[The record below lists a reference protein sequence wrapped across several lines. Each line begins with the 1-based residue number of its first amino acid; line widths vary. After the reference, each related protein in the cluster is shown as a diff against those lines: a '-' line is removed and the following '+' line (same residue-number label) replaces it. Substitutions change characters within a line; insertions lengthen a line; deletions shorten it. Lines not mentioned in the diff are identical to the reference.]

1 MKQSYFILSASIA
14 AALASTSVMAQPVA
28 ASGQALAGV
37 NTAESARVTQAVN
50 ANVVSA
56 VAQSHLKFVNK
67 AKPVSQ
73 LADATQM
80 NHLQLILKRS
90 ALREAALTQFMADQH
105 NPKSAK
111 FQQWLTPQQFGDA
124 FGVAD
129 SDIQATKAWLVSQGF
144 TVHGVYP
151 NKMQID
157 FSGTAGQVN
166 RSFHTQENNYK
177 LANGTSHVANARDI
191 SIPSALSAVV
201 VGVAGLN
208 DFHPKALLKQQ
219 KAMKLDPSGKGLA
232 LKPLNAPVAVAKTGK
247 KGQAISFTNGA
258 RGLVPNDIATMYN
271 FKSLRTNGVVGTGI
285 TIAVIEDADM
295 VEADW
300 PNFVT
305 QFNLVQY
312 GGTFAQTHPVGPSQC
327 DAPATATAT
336 TESGETVL
344 DAEWAAA
351 VAPGAAIVVATCA
364 DTGIDNFF
372 GGVFAAGTN
381 IINADVRPNVIS
393 ASYGFGEFFTDT
405 ASKTAID
412 LMWAQADAE
421 GISVFV
427 STGDSGSN
435 PSFNGR
441 LINSYY
447 GGTAVDANSFAT
459 STNVTSV
466 GGTDTADVLD
476 GTTSKYFA
484 PTHSVVGGSAL
495 SYVPEIPW
503 NQSCGN
509 GVAAKS
515 LGYSSAVDFCNADV
529 AGDIDPSRSPGFQ
542 SEAGSG
548 GPSSVVRK
556 PVWQRQIFN
565 AARDQSR
572 DLPDVSLFAGSFA
585 GLTWAIDCTA
595 KYPCSPDFSGEIS
608 ITGGTSLASP
618 MFAGI
623 QALIDQ
629 GLVMRG
635 LQANQGNAAPTLY
648 ALAANEYGG
657 STGIAPASLA
667 ACNSDNGATGTSA
680 CVFHNITRGSISSNC
695 YDAQPLFTT
704 PNCYFYTSIPENGGV
719 TVRVGLTTTDA
730 SPTTYSNTNK
740 AFIAQPGWSF
750 ASGLGSVD
758 TRNLLIAWRA
768 FVNAPAAAPAATAA
782 LSK

>member
-14 AALASTSVMAQPVA
+14 AALASTSAFAQPAVA
-28 ASGQALAGV
+28 SSQALAGI
-37 NTAESARVTQAVN
+37 NTAEAARVTQAVN

-56 VAQSHLKFVNK
+56 VQNSRLKFVNK

-73 LADATQM
+73 LADSTPM

-105 NPKSAK
+105 NPKSSK
-111 FQQWLTPQQFGDA
+111 FQQWLTPQQFGEA

-129 SDIQATKAWLVSQGF
+129 SDIEAAKAWLGSQGF

-157 FSGTAGQVN
+157 FSGNAGQVN
-166 RSFHTQENNYK
+166 RTFHTQENRYTLK
-177 LANGTSHVANARDI
+177 NGTSHVANARDI
-191 SIPSALSAVV
+191 SIPSALSSVV

-208 DFHPKALLKQQ
+208 DFHPKALLKPS
-219 KAMKLDPSGKGLA
+219 KAMKLDPNGKGLS
-232 LKPLNAPVAVAKTGK
+232 LKPLNAPIAAAKTGK

-271 FKSLRTNGVVGTGI
+271 FKSLRPNGVTGAGI

-295 VEADW
+295 VAADW
-300 PNFVT
+300 PNFVS
-305 QFNLVQY
+305 QFNLGQY
-312 GGTFAQTHPVGPSQC
+312 GGTFTVTHPAGPSTC
-327 DAPATATAT
+327 DAPPTPTAA

-344 DAEWAAA
+344 DAEWATA
-351 VAPGAAIVVATCA
+351 VAPGAAIVVASCA
-364 DTGIDNFF
+364 DTGNDNFF

-381 IINADVRPNVIS
+381 LINATTRPNIIS
-393 ASYGFGEFFTDT
+393 ASYGFGEYFTDT
-405 ASKTAID
+405 ASKSAID

-435 PSFNGR
+435 PSFNGGV
-441 LINSYY
+441 INGYY
-447 GGTAVDANSFAT
+447 GNSAVDANSFAT
-459 STNVTSV
+459 SANVTAV

-476 GTTSKYFA
+476 GTTSQYFA
-484 PTHSVVGGSAL
+484 PVASVVGGSAL

-509 GVAAKS
+509 GVAVKA
-515 LGYSSAVDFCNADV
+515 LGYSSAIDFCNADLN
-529 AGDIDPSRSPGFQ
+529 GDVDPALSPGIQ

-556 PVWQRQIFN
+556 PAWQRQIFN

-572 DLPDVSLFAGSFA
+572 DLPDVALFAGSFG

-595 KYPCSPDFSGEIS
+595 KYPCSPDWSGNIS
-608 ITGGTSLASP
+608 VTGGTSLSSP

-623 QALIDQ
+623 QALISQ

-635 LQANQGNAAPTLY
+635 LQPNQGNAAPTLY
-648 ALAANEYGG
+648 ALAANEYGNG
-657 STGIAPASLA
+657 LGATPASLA
-667 ACNSDNGATGTSA
+667 TCNSDNGATGTSA
-680 CVFHNITRGSISSNC
+680 CVFHNITRGSISSSC
-695 YDAQPLFTT
+695 YDAQPFFSTS
-704 PNCYFYTSIPENGGV
+704 NCYYYASLPGSGYTLD
-719 TVRVGLTTTDA
+719 VGLTTTDS
-730 SPTTYSNTNK
+730 SPTAYANANK

-750 ASGLGSVD
+750 ATGLGSVD

-768 FVNAPAAAPAATAA
+768 FVNAPAAAPTAVA
-782 LSK
+782 SK